1 MRSPTDTD
9 RRPNHPRRPS
19 PLRHPPPPEE
29 GEEDDGFGDFASA
42 PTRPPVVQLPA
53 HTPHN
58 GVTDPA
64 RLRHGVSRASEYLRR
79 RGRPNAFPLTQP
91 CVLHVGYRA
100 ISSGLLREVLEV
112 GGGQL

>member
-1 MRSPTDTD
+1 MGSGTSP
-9 RRPNHPRRPS
+9 RPRPD
-19 PLRHPPPPEE
+19 PL
-29 GEEDDGFGDFASA
+29 SCCYQ
-42 PTRPPVVQLPA
+42 PTP
-53 HTPHN
+53 PHN

-64 RLRHGVSRASEYLRR
+64 RLRHGVSRASVYLRR